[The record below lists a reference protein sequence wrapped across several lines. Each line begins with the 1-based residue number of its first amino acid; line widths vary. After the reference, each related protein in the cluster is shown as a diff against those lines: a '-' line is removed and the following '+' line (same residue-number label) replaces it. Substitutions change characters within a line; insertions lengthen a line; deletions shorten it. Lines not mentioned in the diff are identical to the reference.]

1 METRAANGAPVVFH
15 GLPTKDEVLSEGM
28 WRKAARRDVDQPV
41 PVLVRITLRNGA
53 VLTTTWDVRE
63 WESSTDVED
72 DLQVRYAQS
81 FSAEDDDVIL
91 IEYAFALEDLPEVA
105 TV

>member
-1 METRAANGAPVVFH
+1 METRAANGAPVLFY
-15 GLPTKDEVLSEGM
+15 GLPTKDEVLSEAL
-28 WRKAARRDVDQPV
+28 WRKAARKDVDQPV

-91 IEYAFALEDLPEVA
+91 IEYAFALEDLPEVV

>member
-1 METRAANGAPVVFH
+1 METRAANGAPVLFY
-15 GLPTKDEVLSEGM
+15 GLPTKDEVLSEGL
-28 WRKAARRDVDQPV
+28 WRKAERKDVDQPV

-53 VLTTTWDVRE
+53 VMTATWDVRE

-81 FSAEDDDVIL
+81 FSEEDHDVIL
-91 IEYAFALEDLPEVA
+91 VEYAFALEDLPEV
-105 TV
+105 VMV